1 MKRCFTLLAIVL
13 FFSML
18 QFKVA
23 FSQKG
28 NLPVFLTQLNVPEF
42 FTEEIAVTGELQNTG
57 NTTVYSMTLNFQ
69 ADNQS
74 LVAQDISGI
83 VIKPGEFYKFE
94 FSQKLKL
101 AVGSYNLKVWASK
114 INGNDIDVNLPG
126 LVIEQRI
133 GVPSKTIQRRPLFE
147 EFTSST
153 CGPCASFNSSFFNSF
168 TSTHANEITLVKYQ
182 MNWPG
187 TGDPYY
193 TAEGG
198 VRRNYYGVN
207 TVPQLRV
214 DGASVSTSSS
224 AVNNALTQQLGT
236 SSFVN
241 VEGFHKLN
249 GTTIEVVANFEPYM
263 DYTGIRGHIVVFENE
278 TRDNT
283 GGNGE
288 TSFKHVMMKMVPNA
302 QGTNLNL
309 TNGQL
314 YQIHQTIDLQG
325 THIEDFGDLGVAIFL
340 QNSTSKNVL
349 QSNYS
354 EEMNVD
360 YLTVHVT
367 KTGDGPSN
375 LPSGTLYFQ
384 SGDTVHLSASSNEE
398 WEFVKWIVDGQE
410 ITDTVYDFA
419 LNANAEV
426 EAIYNEI
433 VQVYSVQVSVVGEGS
448 IDPVPGTYTY
458 DEGSQVTFTATPSV
472 ENWVFQKWTVNGVNN
487 TNNPLI
493 KNVNNNL
500 EIVCYFQNVE
510 AIPQIQGNVEMSVF
524 PNPSNGLLTA
534 SFENAYQKTQFRI
547 INSQGQLVRESVI
560 DAANTG
566 AEITFDLNNLPNG
579 FYFLQVNTDD
589 KSGVYKISLNK

>member
-1 MKRCFTLLAIVL
+1 MKRSFTLLAFVL
-13 FFSML
+13 LFSML

-28 NLPVFLTQLNVPEF
+28 NLPVFLTQLSVPEF
-42 FTEEIAVTGELQNTG
+42 FTEEIAVSGELQNTG
-57 NTTVYSMTLNFQ
+57 NATVYSMTLNFQ

-74 LVAQDISGI
+74 LVAQDFDGI

-94 FSQKLKL
+94 FSSKLKL

-114 INGNDIDVNLPG
+114 INGAEVDLSLPG
-126 LVIEQRI
+126 LAIEQRI

-153 CGPCASFNSSFFNSF
+153 CPPCASFNNSFFNNF
-168 TSTHANEITLVKYQ
+168 TTTNADQITLVKYQ

-187 TGDPYY
+187 SGDPYY

-198 VRRNYYGVN
+198 VRRNYYGVQG
-207 TVPQLRV
+207 VPELRV
-214 DGASVSTSSS
+214 DGVGVQTTSS
-224 AVNNALTQQLGT
+224 AVNNAFNQHLAN
-236 SSFVN
+236 SSFVE

-263 DYTGIRGHIVVFENE
+263 DYTNIRGHIVVFENE
-278 TRDNT
+278 TRDNV

-288 TSFKHVMMKMVPNA
+288 TSFKHVMMKMIPNA

-340 QNSTSKNVL
+340 QNSTSKEVL

-354 EEMNVD
+354 EEMDVE

-367 KTGDGPSN
+367 KTGEGPSN
-375 LPSGTLYFQ
+375 LPAGTLYFQ
-384 SGDTVHLSASSNEE
+384 AGDTIHLNASSNEE

-410 ITDTVYDFA
+410 ITDTSYEFV

-426 EAIYNEI
+426 EAVYNEI
-433 VQVYSVQVSVVGEGS
+433 FQMFSVQVSVVGEGS
-448 IDPVPGTYTY
+448 VDPAPGTHSFV
-458 DEGSQVTFTATPSV
+458 EGSQITFTATPSV

-487 TNNPLI
+487 TNNPLV
-493 KNVNNNL
+493 KNINNNL

-510 AIPQIQGNVEMSVF
+510 AIPEIQGNIEMSVF
-524 PNPSNGLLTA
+524 PNPSTGLLTA
-534 SFENAYQKTQFRI
+534 SFGNAYKKTQFRI
-547 INSQGQLVRESVI
+547 INTQGQLVMESVI
-560 DAANTG
+560 DAANNG
-566 AEITFDLNNLPNG
+566 AEISFDLNNLPNG
-579 FYFLQVNTDD
+579 IYFLQVNTDD

>member
-1 MKRCFTLLAIVL
+1 MKRSFTLLAIVL
-13 FFSML
+13 LFSML

-28 NLPVFLTQLNVPEF
+28 NLPVFLTQLSVPEF

-114 INGNDIDVNLPG
+114 INGNDVDVSLPG

-153 CGPCASFNSSFFNSF
+153 CGPCASFNSSFFNNF
-168 TSTHANEITLVKYQ
+168 ASTHADEITLVKYQ

-187 TGDPYY
+187 SGDPYY

-198 VRRNYYGVN
+198 VRRSYYGVQA
-207 TVPQLRV
+207 VPELYV
-214 DGASVSTSSS
+214 DGAEVSASSS
-224 AVNNALTQQLGT
+224 AVNNALNQQLGT

-249 GTTIEVVANFEPYM
+249 GTTIEVVANFEPFM

-283 GGNGE
+283 GSNGE

-325 THIEDFGDLGVAIFL
+325 THIEDFSDLGVAIFL

-367 KTGDGPSN
+367 KTGDGPSS

-384 SGDTVHLSASSNEE
+384 LGDTVHLSASSNEE

-534 SFENAYQKTQFRI
+534 SFENAYKKTQFRI
-547 INSQGQLVRESVI
+547 INAQGQLVRESVI

-579 FYFLQVNTDD
+579 IYFLQVNTDD